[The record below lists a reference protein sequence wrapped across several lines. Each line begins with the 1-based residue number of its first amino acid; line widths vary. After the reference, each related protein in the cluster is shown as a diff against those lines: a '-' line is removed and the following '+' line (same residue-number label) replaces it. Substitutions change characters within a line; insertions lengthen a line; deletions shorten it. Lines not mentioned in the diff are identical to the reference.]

1 MTRPAV
7 FYAWQ
12 ADRPRRTTRDLIRAC
27 AENAVSTIA
36 VTGALVDAPR
46 LDHDT
51 LEKSGTPPIAATIFQ
66 KIRSSAV
73 FIADVTL
80 TTELRDA
87 EGRVLKRACNPNVM
101 IELGYAA
108 ATIGWD
114 RIILVMNKHKG
125 YGGPSDLPFDLRNH
139 RFPITFEL
147 GPESTK
153 DVSRQLTDELSLAI
167 RACLSAEYDLVDST
181 LRKMSSFARATMKKY
196 GPDRMFWETTGDNKV
211 LSRFDHAV
219 SQMLAAG
226 LIECVDAA
234 TDTGVGYNWT
244 YLGQQCCLRLGAWIL
259 ASDVPDVPQ
268 VQNVVFDDSMY
279 DELMASTDTQP
290 SDHNEP

>member
-1 MTRPAV
+1 
-7 FYAWQ
+7 
-12 ADRPRRTTRDLIRAC
+12 
-27 AENAVSTIA
+27 
-36 VTGALVDAPR
+36 
-46 LDHDT
+46 
-51 LEKSGTPPIAATIFQ
+51 
-66 KIRSSAV
+66 
-73 FIADVTL
+73 
-80 TTELRDA
+80 
-87 EGRVLKRACNPNVM
+87 M

-125 YGGPSDLPFDLRNH
+125 YGGPNDLPFDLRNH
-139 RFPITFEL
+139 RFPIAFEL

-153 DVSRQLTDELSLAI
+153 DISQTLTDELSLAI

-181 LRKMSSFARATMKKY
+181 IRKMSSFARATMKKY
-196 GPDRMFWETTGDNKV
+196 GPDRMFWETTGDNNL

-219 SQMLAAG
+219 SQMLEAG

-244 YLGQQCCLRLGAWIL
+244 YLGQQCCIRLGAQSVAVDTPNMPL
-259 ASDVPDVPQ
+259 

-279 DELMASTDTQP
+279 NQLMASNATQP
-290 SDHNEP
+290 SDLDEPSDAPQPRNEAF